1 MILSHKYRFIFIKTH
16 KTAGSS
22 IETLLSQVCGDDDIV
37 STMDPPAQDHRP
49 RNWIGNS
56 PLDKLYAKYER
67 MRKLI
72 HKDSMFLNKHYYQ
85 HMGGARIKQLCGE
98 EIWNSYYK
106 FCFDRNPWDK
116 VVSFYW
122 WKMRGKEQKVPFSE
136 WLRVKK
142 LPLDHDLYSIDG
154 KVDVDFVGRYESLAE
169 DLAYVLETLGIQD
182 APQLPKVKTG
192 IRQDKA
198 HYTESYNEGD
208 RDFVAHLFQREIET
222 LGYDFEGVAEAR
234 PWIKRR

>member
-22 IETLLSQVCGDDDIV
+22 IETLLSQVCGDEDIV
-37 STMDPPAQDHRP
+37 STMDPPAQNHKP

-56 PLDKLYAKYER
+56 PLDKLYAKHER

-85 HMGGARIKQLCGE
+85 HMDGARIRQLCGE
-98 EIWNSYYK
+98 AIWNSYYK

-122 WKMRGKEQKVPFSE
+122 WKMRGKEHKVPFSE

-142 LPLDHDLYSIDG
+142 LPLDHELYSIDG

-169 DLAYVLETLGIQD
+169 DLAYVLDTLGIQD
-182 APQLPKVKTG
+182 TPQLPKVKTG

-198 HYTESYNEGD
+198 HYTESYNEAD
-208 RDFVAHLFQREIET
+208 RDFVAELFQREIET
-222 LGYDFEGVAEAR
+222 LGYDFEGAGEPR
-234 PWIKRR
+234 PWIKGR

>member
-1 MILSHKYRFIFIKTH
+1 MIISHKYRFIFIKTH

-22 IETLLSQVCGDDDIV
+22 VETMLSQLCAPNDIV
-37 STMDPPAQDHRP
+37 STMDPPAQDHEP

-72 HKDSMFLNKHYYQ
+72 HKDSVFLNKHYYQ
-85 HMGGARIKQLCGE
+85 HMGGARIKQLCGD

-122 WKMRGKEQKVPFSE
+122 WKMRGKAQKTPFSE

-142 LPLDHDLYSIDG
+142 LPLDHQLYCFGDE
-154 KVDVDFVGRYESLAE
+154 VAVDFVGCYETLNQ
-169 DLAYVLETLGIQD
+169 DLQKVLEHIGIENPPEL
-182 APQLPKVKTG
+182 PQVKTG
-192 IRQDKA
+192 IRKDKA
-198 HYTESYNEGD
+198 HFSSVYDEAD
-208 RDFVAHLFQREIET
+208 REFVAELFAREIEL
-222 LGYDFEGVAEAR
+222 LGYDFEGKNQPTA
-234 PWIKRR
+234 WIKEP